1 MHSNVRCPCAP
12 PFFPDTSHYTEA
24 PACHPLF
31 GPPSLLILIYPPGL
45 ITTVAHFAFA
55 ELNVRSLQPHSTPVA
70 FPVWYLPFRDMSIFT
85 RLALLV
91 CALGAANAVDIL
103 VIGDSYAEYGKTY
116 WASFCGATARNEG
129 SGGTTSVQWANGDT
143 MQDAFDTAPEAKHI
157 LYLIGGND
165 FMGAKCAPTR
175 VEMKATVLKSLNI
188 LVAAVAAAG
197 KGAEERER
205 EEEEVEGEREAEP
218 NCVCVKCV
226 CVCAV

>member
-1 MHSNVRCPCAP
+1 
-12 PFFPDTSHYTEA
+12 
-24 PACHPLF
+24 
-31 GPPSLLILIYPPGL
+31 
-45 ITTVAHFAFA
+45 
-55 ELNVRSLQPHSTPVA
+55 
-70 FPVWYLPFRDMSIFT
+70 MSIFT

-218 NCVCVKCV
+218 NCVCEVCV
-226 CVCAV
+226 CVCGVMYPRCGNVAVAVECKNR

>member
-1 MHSNVRCPCAP
+1 
-12 PFFPDTSHYTEA
+12 
-24 PACHPLF
+24 
-31 GPPSLLILIYPPGL
+31 
-45 ITTVAHFAFA
+45 
-55 ELNVRSLQPHSTPVA
+55 
-70 FPVWYLPFRDMSIFT
+70 MSIFT

-218 NCVCVKCV
+218 NCVCEVCV
-226 CVCAV
+226 CVCGVMYPRCGNVAVAVECIKTDENRPNLVPLLLPQIRRSPCSATRCPQMCSPRQRANARVPRPPSWTTSTVPSRTRARR